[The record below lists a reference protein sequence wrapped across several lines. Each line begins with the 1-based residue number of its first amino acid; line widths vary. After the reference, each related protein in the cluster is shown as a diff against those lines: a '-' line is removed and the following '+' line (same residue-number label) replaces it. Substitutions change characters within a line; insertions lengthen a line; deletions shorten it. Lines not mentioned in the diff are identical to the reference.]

1 MIDAGAPP
9 AVPGLVLDR
18 LIGAGEH
25 GEVWR
30 ALDLGAVRTVAVHV
44 GRPAG
49 GAGAAAREA
58 ALLRRVD
65 HENVVLLHSVLD
77 LPDGRRAVVLDLV
90 PGGDLATLVRR
101 RGPLPTA
108 EVVSVAIGL
117 ARALA
122 HVHALGFVHGRLSA
136 HDVLFAADGRPVL
149 TGLGIGALLAPMSPA
164 GPPSYPTPP
173 DDVRALGEVLRFA
186 LTGARA
192 GTAVPGQL
200 APLVAS
206 CLAADPDARP
216 SPTRVGT
223 MAWDAAPGVP
233 VLLDPVEPPERS
245 AAVGQ
250 PSDTLP
256 MRSVT
261 RALVVGVGVALGVAA
276 LVAGAWAVAPRV
288 FGVRP
293 VPVPSPSAAS
303 GDGLDDVQGLV
314 AGLAAGRARAMAD
327 RDVPAL
333 AAVDAPGSAALTAD
347 SAFIARLRA
356 AAVTLRGLRFA
367 VTDAGV
373 VEVSGDAATVQARVT
388 TSAYVEVRRDG
399 SVARRVAAGTPRTVR
414 LALLRTPD
422 GWRITRDR

>member
-18 LIGAGEH
+18 LIGVGEH

-44 GRPAG
+44 GRPDG

-77 LPDGRRAVVLDLV
+77 LPDGRRAVVLELV
-90 PGGDLATLVRR
+90 PGGDLATLVGR
-101 RGPLPTA
+101 RGPLPTG

-149 TGLGIGALLAPMSPA
+149 TGLGIGALLAPASPA
-164 GPPSYPTPP
+164 GPPSYPTPA

-186 LTGARA
+186 LTGGRA
-192 GTAVPGQL
+192 DAAVPGAL

-206 CLAADPDARP
+206 CLGADPDARP

-233 VLLDPVEPPERS
+233 VLLNAVEPTP
-245 AAVGQ
+245 VVQ
-250 PSDTLP
+250 PPATLP
-256 MRSVT
+256 MRSVA
-261 RALVVGVGVALGVAA
+261 RPLVVGVGVALGVAA
-276 LVAGAWAVAPRV
+276 LVAGAWAVAPR
-288 FGVRP
+288 FSGVRAAP
-293 VPVPSPSAAS
+293 APSPSAAP
-303 GDGLDDVQGLV
+303 GEGLDDVQGLV
-314 AGLAAGRARAMAD
+314 AGLASGRAQAMAD

-367 VTDAGV
+367 VTDAGL
-373 VEVSGDAATVQARVT
+373 VEVSGDAATVQARVA

-414 LALLRTPD
+414 LTLLRTSD
-422 GWRITRDR
+422 GWRITTDG

>member
-18 LIGAGEH
+18 LIGVGEH

-101 RGPLPTA
+101 RGPLPTG

-149 TGLGIGALLAPMSPA
+149 TGLGIGALLAPASPA

-186 LTGARA
+186 LTGGRA
-192 GTAVPGQL
+192 GAAVPGPL

-233 VLLDPVEPPERS
+233 VLLDPVEQPERS
-245 AAVGQ
+245 P
-250 PSDTLP
+250 PSCSP
-256 MRSVT
+256 PAPSRCGRSPARSWSVWVPLSASRLSSRAPGRWLHASPASGRHPCPRRPRRPPTGSTTSGASSPGSRRPGLGRWPTATCPRSPPWT
-261 RALVVGVGVALGVAA
+261 RRA
-276 LVAGAWAVAPRV
+276 R
-288 FGVRP
+288 R
-293 VPVPSPSAAS
+293 PSPPT
-303 GDGLDDVQGLV
+303 
-314 AGLAAGRARAMAD
+314 ARSSRGCA
-327 RDVPAL
+327 R
-333 AAVDAPGSAALTAD
+333 PGS
-347 SAFIARLRA
+347 SC
-356 AAVTLRGLRFA
+356 
-367 VTDAGV
+367 AGCA
-373 VEVSGDAATVQARVT
+373 S
-388 TSAYVEVRRDG
+388 
-399 SVARRVAAGTPRTVR
+399 P
-414 LALLRTPD
+414 
-422 GWRITRDR
+422 